1 MASISYWFL
10 SPSFFVALLGKL
22 KGWDRTQPTP
32 AFDWR
37 KATLDLA
44 IPAKNEAGNIAL
56 CLASVFQQDFPPRKV
71 TVIDDGSTDDTSE
84 VVRQFCRMTGRSVE
98 LITREKS
105 LGKTPS
111 VREVSKASD
120 ADALLVLDA
129 DTVLADRN
137 YISRSVEE
145 LFKNAGVASACG
157 EVIPFTRRRRR
168 QMAQSDPVLRSIQSR
183 FGAGLIPSR
192 GRSQALL
199 EFFTIIYRTT
209 LYTVLQRVV
218 YEGHMKLFGSRLNP
232 IGCAV
237 TYKMERLREC
247 FAYAVPMMSD
257 NLSNSEDIFIGHFFA
272 WKGYRNVQVTGVKCE
287 SIEPTVVRLPTQLYR
302 WSSAF
307 LQSLHY
313 FKELPMSPLKQLKN
327 GVLGLFRPRQAAMQP
342 ADHGRRIQEQYRAP
356 WGEAHTRQFGR
367 PLGWADLLLV
377 FEKISYPFILLYF
390 ALFNHEAFWITIGL
404 EAVLSTASV
413 FAIADSGTRLKS
425 AGMMLAATPI
435 RLLSLGVDLFV
446 VSRYVLDM
454 FTSNRNW
461 RK

>member
-22 KGWDRTQPTP
+22 KGWDRTTPTP

-56 CLASVFQQDFPPRKV
+56 CLTSVFQQEFSPRKV
-71 TVIDDGSTDDTSE
+71 TVIDDGSTDGTSD
-84 VVRQFCRMTGRSVE
+84 VVRQFCQLTGHSVE

-105 LGKTPS
+105 IGKTPS

-120 ADALLVLDA
+120 ADALMVLDA
-129 DTVLADRN
+129 DTVLADRD

-145 LFKNAGVASACG
+145 LFKNAGVASVCG
-157 EVIPFTRRRRR
+157 EVMPFTRRRRH
-168 QMAQSDPVLRSIQSR
+168 QMAGSDAALRSIQWR
-183 FGAGLIPSR
+183 FGAGLVPSG
-192 GRSQALL
+192 GRWQALL
-199 EFFTIIYRTT
+199 EFFTVMYRTT

-247 FAYAVPMMSD
+247 FAYAVPMMGD

-287 SIEPTVVRLPTQLYR
+287 SIEPTVVRLPKQLYL

-313 FKELPMSPLKQLKN
+313 FKELPLSPLKQVKA
-327 GVLGLFRPRQAAMQP
+327 GLGNLFHARKPAKSP

-356 WGEAHTRQFGR
+356 WGEAHTRKFGR
-367 PLGWADLLLV
+367 ALGWADLLLV
-377 FEKISYPFILLYF
+377 FEKITYPFILLYL

-413 FAIADSGTRLKS
+413 FVIADSGARLKS

-446 VSRYVLDM
+446 VG
-454 FTSNRNW
+454 
-461 RK
+461 